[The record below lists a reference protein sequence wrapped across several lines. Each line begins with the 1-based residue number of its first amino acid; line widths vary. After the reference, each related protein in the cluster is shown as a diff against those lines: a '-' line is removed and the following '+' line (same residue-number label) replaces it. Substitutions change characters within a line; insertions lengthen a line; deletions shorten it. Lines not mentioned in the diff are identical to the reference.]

1 MRRYLP
7 HLIYS
12 VALTTVSLHLLSQR
26 KASETQKARLTAQIS
41 ILESIVHQLR
51 SNNPLSNDELQRLRN
66 LTRANSEE
74 TLLGNAAY
82 EDKVSWR
89 DVILGRRWLASAQE
103 EESKWHKKDIE
114 EGVSLIHPCSRYF
127 C

>member
-1 MRRYLP
+1 MRYLP

-12 VALTTVSLHLLSQR
+12 VALTTVSLHLLSHR
-26 KASETQKARLTAQIS
+26 KASENQKARLTAQIS

-66 LTRANSEE
+66 LARANSEE
-74 TLLGNAAY
+74 TLPGSAAY

-89 DVILGRRWLASAQE
+89 DVILGRRWLATAQD

-114 EGVSLIHPCSRYF
+114 EGATLFYPCSGYF